1 MIKPAKNRK
10 IILQSPSGTRNAIGE
25 RVTTWTNVATVW
37 AEISPLSV
45 RDSLSVRDLL
55 AAGQM
60 QSEVTHRVRVRYGAS
75 IAAIDSSWRVLY
87 GTRVFVISGVRNINE
102 AGREFELLCHE
113 GLRDE

>member
-45 RDSLSVRDLL
+45 RDLL

-87 GTRVFVISGVRNINE
+87 GTRIFVISGVRNINE

>member
-1 MIKPAKNRK
+1 MINKPAKNRK
-10 IILQSPSGTRNAIGE
+10 IILQSPTGSRDAIGE

-45 RDSLSVRDLL
+45 RDLL
-55 AAGQM
+55 AAGQT
-60 QSEVTHRVRVRYGAS
+60 QSEVTHRVRVRYAAS

-102 AGREFELLCHE
+102 AGLEFELLCSE
-113 GLRDE
+113 GLREE

>member
-25 RVTTWTNVATVW
+25 RVTTWTDVATVW
-37 AEISPLSV
+37 AEISP
-45 RDSLSVRDLL
+45 LSVRDLL

-60 QSEVTHRVRVRYGAS
+60 QSEVTHRIRVRYGAS
-75 IAAIDSSWRVLY
+75 IAAIDASWRVLY
-87 GTRVFVISGVRNINE
+87 GTRALTISGVRNINE

>member
-1 MIKPAKNRK
+1 MNKPAKNRK

-45 RDSLSVRDLL
+45 RDLL

-60 QSEVTHRVRVRYGAS
+60 QSEVSHRVRVRYGAS

-113 GLRDE
+113 GLRDK

>member
-37 AEISPLSV
+37 AEISP
-45 RDSLSVRDLL
+45 LSVRDLL

>member
-45 RDSLSVRDLL
+45 RDLL

-87 GTRVFVISGVRNINE
+87 GSRALTISGVRNINE
-102 AGREFELLCHE
+102 ASREFELLCHE